1 MQILALLV
9 LINDPSREMGTLFK
23 YPTSNEVDLPDA
35 VTREVNNAVANVLA
49 EKRNGAS
56 RIKQKYTHFTL

>member
-23 YPTSNEVDLPDA
+23 YPDSNKVELPDA
-35 VTREVNNAVANVLA
+35 FRREVNNAVEDILA
-49 EKRNGAS
+49 EETNGTS
-56 RIKQKYTHFTL
+56 GIKEK